1 MTQDPT
7 TIAEDLSDLID
18 FVDASPTPYHAVA
31 TAAALLDH
39 AGFTS
44 LDPLEDWGPEAA
56 GPAYV
61 VRDGALVAWCPGR
74 RSDPAAPLRMIGAH
88 TDSPGLRVRPRPD
101 RSTAGWRQLGVELYG
116 GALRNS
122 WVDRDLGL
130 AGRVAVRRDDAVE
143 LRRFRTDGAV
153 MRVPQLAIHL
163 DRDVNTTGL
172 VLNAQQH
179 LTPVWGLGDASDGD
193 FRT

>member
-7 TIAEDLSDLID
+7 TVAEDLSDLIG

-122 WVDRDLGL
+122 WLDRDLGL
-130 AGRVAVRRDDAVE
+130 AGRLAVRSDDAVE
-143 LRRFRTDGAV
+143 LRLRDAEHLAHVAHRGPRAV
-153 MRVPQLAIHL
+153 ADHVGDHRRVRAPVALVDVL
-163 DRDVNTTGL
+163 D
-172 VLNAQQH
+172 
-179 LTPVWGLGDASDGD
+179 
-193 FRT
+193 

>member
-7 TIAEDLSDLID
+7 TVAEDLNDLIG

-39 AGFTS
+39 AGFTA
-44 LDPLEDWGPEAA
+44 LDPIEDWGPEAA

-88 TDSPGLRVRPRPD
+88 TDSPVCGSAPDPTVRPPGGASSASS
-101 RSTAGWRQLGVELYG
+101 STAERCATRGWTGTWAWR
-116 GALRNS
+116 
-122 WVDRDLGL
+122 
-130 AGRVAVRRDDAVE
+130 AGSPCAATTPSSCAGSAPLVR
-143 LRRFRTDGAV
+143 
-153 MRVPQLAIHL
+153 
-163 DRDVNTTGL
+163 
-172 VLNAQQH
+172 
-179 LTPVWGLGDASDGD
+179 S
-193 FRT
+193 